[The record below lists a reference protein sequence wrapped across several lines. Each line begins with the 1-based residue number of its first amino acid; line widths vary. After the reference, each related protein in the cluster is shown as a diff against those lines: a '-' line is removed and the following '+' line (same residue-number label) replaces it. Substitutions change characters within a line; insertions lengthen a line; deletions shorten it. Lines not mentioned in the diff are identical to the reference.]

1 MVRCPNC
8 GEENPERFRLCG
20 FCGTSLVATAPT
32 HEVRKT
38 VTVVFSDL
46 QGSTALG
53 ERLDSESL
61 REVLNVYFREMQAV
75 LERHGGTVEKF
86 IGDAIMAVFGLP
98 RLHEDDALRAVRAA
112 WQMRAALTVVNADL
126 EARWGV
132 RLTNRTGV
140 NTGEVVS
147 GEVTTGQRLV
157 TGDVV
162 NTAARLEQAAPAN
175 EVLLG
180 ETTWR
185 LVRDAVEVEAVEPLT
200 LKGKAETV
208 PAYKLLGASGE
219 EGIAR
224 RADTPM
230 VGRRAE
236 LAALNAAL
244 AEATAAGRPRL
255 VTVFAPAGVGK
266 SRLLEEFVRG
276 ADGVPILRSR
286 CLPYGEGITFWPL
299 AEMIRQAAGITDE
312 DPTEAA
318 RERIRAMFA
327 ADGRVAERLE
337 TAIGLTPGA
346 FTVEETFWAARRL
359 IETVA
364 AGRPLIVI
372 VNDLHWAEKTFLD
385 LIAHLADTIEA
396 PVVIVGSARPELLE
410 DHPDWDGGD
419 AAPERRVT
427 LHPLSATESGAGHHA
442 PAGRCRDRR
451 RDPGA
456 HHPGRRRQP
465 ALRRTD
471 ALDAH
476 R

>member
-1 MVRCPNC
+1 
-8 GEENPERFRLCG
+8 
-20 FCGTSLVATAPT
+20 
-32 HEVRKT
+32 
-38 VTVVFSDL
+38 
-46 QGSTALG
+46 
-53 ERLDSESL
+53 
-61 REVLNVYFREMQAV
+61 
-75 LERHGGTVEKF
+75 
-86 IGDAIMAVFGLP
+86 MAVFGLP

-255 VTVFAPAGVGK
+255 VTVFAEPASG
-266 SRLLEEFVRG
+266 SR
-276 ADGVPILRSR
+276 ACWRSSCAAPTAHR
-286 CLPYGEGITFWPL
+286 SC
-299 AEMIRQAAGITDE
+299 AAGACRT
-312 DPTEAA
+312 A
-318 RERIRAMFA
+318 RASRS
-327 ADGRVAERLE
+327 GRWPR
-337 TAIGLTPGA
+337 
-346 FTVEETFWAARRL
+346 
-359 IETVA
+359 
-364 AGRPLIVI
+364 
-372 VNDLHWAEKTFLD
+372 
-385 LIAHLADTIEA
+385 
-396 PVVIVGSARPELLE
+396 
-410 DHPDWDGGD
+410 
-419 AAPERRVT
+419 
-427 LHPLSATESGAGHHA
+427 
-442 PAGRCRDRR
+442 
-451 RDPGA
+451 
-456 HHPGRRRQP
+456 
-465 ALRRTD
+465 
-471 ALDAH
+471 
-476 R
+476 